1 MTMKDGIKFGIG
13 FTIGR
18 ILVNDLA
25 STVVNAANVVYPK
38 LYREMKKTNPEI
50 AEYMNRVRPCENTMT
65 KNHSEST
72 AKIGFEV

>member
-1 MTMKDGIKFGIG
+1 MTMKDGIKIGIG
-13 FTIGR
+13 FTIGQ

-25 STVVNAANVVYPK
+25 STVVNLVYPK

-50 AEYMNRVRPCENTMT
+50 AEYMNRVRPCENTTT
-65 KNHSEST
+65 KNHSESK

>member
-18 ILVNDLA
+18 ILVNDLV
-25 STVVNAANVVYPK
+25 STVVNVVYPK

-50 AEYMNRVRPCENTMT
+50 AKYMNQVRPCENTMT
-65 KNHSEST
+65 KNHSESK

>member
-18 ILVNDLA
+18 ILVNDLV

-38 LYREMKKTNPEI
+38 LYREMKKTNPGL
-50 AEYMNRVRPCENTMT
+50 AKYMNQVCSCENTTT
-65 KNHSEST
+65 KDHPET
-72 AKIGFEV
+72 KAKIGFEI

>member
-1 MTMKDGIKFGIG
+1 MTMKDGIKIGIG
-13 FTIGR
+13 FTIGQ

-25 STVVNAANVVYPK
+25 STVVNLVYPK